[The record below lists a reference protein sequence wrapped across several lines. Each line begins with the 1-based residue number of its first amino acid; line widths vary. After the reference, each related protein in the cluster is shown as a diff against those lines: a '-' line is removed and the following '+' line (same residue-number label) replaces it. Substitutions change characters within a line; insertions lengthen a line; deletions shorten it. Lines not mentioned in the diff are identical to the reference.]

1 MLAVSAVLPDTMP
14 DHPPLILIHGSAN
27 SAAALDRAAYGLV
40 RVPHARA
47 LPQGEG
53 AYA

>member
-27 SAAALDRAAYGLV
+27 SAAVWGGLAAGT
-40 RVPHARA
+40 R
-47 LPQGEG
+47 G
-53 AYA
+53 AGMAIVCH